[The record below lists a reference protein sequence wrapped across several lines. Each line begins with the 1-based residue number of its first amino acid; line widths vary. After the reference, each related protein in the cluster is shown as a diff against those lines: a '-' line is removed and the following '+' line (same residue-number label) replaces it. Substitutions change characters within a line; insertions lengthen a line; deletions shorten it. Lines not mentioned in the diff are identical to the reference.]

1 MTLKNS
7 ELDRA
12 NSKIEN
18 VQNYNKTLEQEASE
32 LRSKMAE
39 LSLEIHGEQN

>member
-7 ELDRA
+7 EIDRA

-18 VQNYNKTLEQEASE
+18 IQNYNKTLEQETSE
-32 LRSKMAE
+32 LRNKLAE
-39 LSLEIHGEQN
+39 LNLEIHGE